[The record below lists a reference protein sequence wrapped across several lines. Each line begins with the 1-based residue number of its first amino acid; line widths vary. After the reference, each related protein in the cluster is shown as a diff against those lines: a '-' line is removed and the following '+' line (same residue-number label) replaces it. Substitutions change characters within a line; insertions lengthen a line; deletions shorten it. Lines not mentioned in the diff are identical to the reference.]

1 MQRPSGAPAAVEM
14 THARVTCHDRPLLDD
29 LSLVVPEGVIAG
41 LVGPN
46 GAGKTTMLRLLGGL
60 VPLASG
66 SARLLGFSLPAQAGA
81 VRGRI
86 GLVPDRSG
94 LYDDV
99 RVGDH
104 LRHAARLAWPRD
116 PARQQ
121 EAVRKA
127 LDAFGLTDWQD
138 RWCGTLSAG
147 LRRRV
152 ALARATLGEPRL
164 LLLDEVTNEL
174 DPPSRASFA
183 DWLAGYRRAR
193 PDRTVIFAT
202 HNVWEVARL
211 CDYVIVLDQGRRLFC
226 GPRETLVGPEAGDDA
241 VEQAILA
248 LLIRKAA
255 GSSGR

>member
-1 MQRPSGAPAAVEM
+1 M
-14 THARVTCHDRPLLDD
+14 
-29 LSLVVPEGVIAG
+29 
-41 LVGPN
+41 
-46 GAGKTTMLRLLGGL
+46 
-60 VPLASG
+60 
-66 SARLLGFSLPAQAGA
+66 
-81 VRGRI
+81 
-86 GLVPDRSG
+86 
-94 LYDDV
+94 
-99 RVGDH
+99 
-104 LRHAARLAWPRD
+104 
-116 PARQQ
+116 
-121 EAVRKA
+121 RKA

-211 CDYVIVLDQGRRLFC
+211 CDYVIVLDQGRQLFC
-226 GPRETLVGPEAGDDA
+226 GPREMLMGPEAGDDA

-248 LLIRKAA
+248 LLIGKAA